1 MISHRKQFDGV
12 WSVFNLGKEDVAK
25 VSTITIASGLK
36 KLQEINKMAKENNI
50 LLSDT
55 DRSAMLIWSALTF
68 ESYGSDYIE
77 AKVAA
82 SRAEAK
88 AKSEEKSIAPQAPQ

>member
-25 VSTITIASGLK
+25 VSTITVAGGLK
-36 KLQEINKMAKENNI
+36 KLQEINKMAGENNI
-50 LLSDT
+50 KLSEM
-55 DRSAMLIWSALTF
+55 DRAAMLIWSALTF

-82 SRAEAK
+82 DKK
-88 AKSEEKSIAPQAPQ
+88 AAQQA

>member
-12 WSVFNLGKEDVAK
+12 WSVFNLGKDDVAK
-25 VSTITIASGLK
+25 VSAITVAGGLK
-36 KLQEINKMAKENNI
+36 KLQEINKMAGENNI
-50 LLSDT
+50 KLSEL
-55 DRSAMLIWSALTF
+55 DRAAMLIWAALTF

-82 SRAEAK
+82 DRRAAT
-88 AKSEEKSIAPQAPQ
+88 EKVTSDQTPK